1 MARSEVACRLGAR
14 HIVDVLLTMSHGL
27 QLDEQAF
34 KDSTVG
40 LVTRD
45 KFLHMK
51 NTIQE
56 RREEEA
62 AQAKREAEQQQ
73 EQVSQ
78 RPSASR
84 TWKLIR
90 TQ

>member
-1 MARSEVACRLGAR
+1 
-14 HIVDVLLTMSHGL
+14 L

-45 KFLHMK
+45 DFLHMK

-62 AQAKREAEQQQ
+62 ARAKRKAEQEQ

-78 RPSASR
+78 PVN
-84 TWKLIR
+84 LIG
-90 TQ
+90 

>member
-1 MARSEVACRLGAR
+1 
-14 HIVDVLLTMSHGL
+14 L

-45 KFLHMK
+45 DFLHMK

-56 RREEEA
+56 RSEEEA
-62 AQAKREAEQQQ
+62 ARAKRKAEQEQ

-78 RPSASR
+78 PVN
-84 TWKLIR
+84 LIG
-90 TQ
+90 

>member
-1 MARSEVACRLGAR
+1 M
-14 HIVDVLLTMSHGL
+14 
-27 QLDEQAF
+27 DEQAF

-56 RREEEA
+56 RKEEEA
-62 AQAKREAEQQQ
+62 AQAKRKAEQLQ
-73 EQVSQ
+73 EQVC
-78 RPSASR
+78 
-84 TWKLIR
+84 II
-90 TQ
+90 